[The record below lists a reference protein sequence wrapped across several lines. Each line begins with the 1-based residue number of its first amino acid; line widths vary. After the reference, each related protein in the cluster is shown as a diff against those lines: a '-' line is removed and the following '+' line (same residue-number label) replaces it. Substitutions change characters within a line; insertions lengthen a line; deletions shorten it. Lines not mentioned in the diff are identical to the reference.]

1 MKQLMSMKGK
11 TVVITGAGRGLGA
24 ALCRRFGQEGAF
36 IAGCDIN
43 AVTISTLSE
52 QLNTERIEHLVD
64 TCDISN
70 EESVNEFF
78 RKLKATGRTV
88 DILIN
93 NAGITN
99 IKLFRDSSNDEI
111 MRVMDINFRGC
122 VYTTRQ
128 AYDDIVANQGSFIAI
143 SSVAGFAPLIGRTAY
158 SASKHA
164 VLGFFETL
172 RTELKHAG
180 VHVLVACP
188 GFINTKLRD
197 QHYTGTEDNT
207 NTKHQIGQN
216 ASPDAVAD
224 LIYRSTIKRRPMLV
238 TGIGR
243 ISYIIKRLFPQLYER
258 LMTRKLQGGFD
269 L

>member
-1 MKQLMSMKGK
+1 MKNK
-11 TVVITGAGRGLGA
+11 TVVITGAARGLGA
-24 ALCRRFGQEGAF
+24 ALAKRFGKEGAF

-43 AVTISTLSE
+43 EDDLTAFSKEMEGLGISHFTG
-52 QLNTERIEHLVD
+52 I
-64 TCDISN
+64 CDVSD
-70 EESVNEFF
+70 ESSVKAFF
-78 RKLKATGRTV
+78 GRLKETGRTT

-99 IKLFRDSSNDEI
+99 IKLFRDNTNEEI

-122 VYTTRQ
+122 VYTTRA
-128 AYDDIVANQGSFIAI
+128 AYDDIMKNKGSFIAI

-158 SASKHA
+158 AASKHA

-172 RTELKHAG
+172 RTEVKHMG

-188 GFINTKLRD
+188 GFIDTKLRD
-197 QHYTGTEDNT
+197 HIYSGKEDNT
-207 NTKHQIGQN
+207 STKHKVGNN
-216 ASPDAVAD
+216 ATPDDVAD
-224 LIYRSTIKRRPMLV
+224 LIFRATVKREPMLV

-243 ISYIIKRLFPQLYER
+243 TSYWLKRLMPGVYEK
-258 LMTRKLQGGFD
+258 LMSDKLKGGFD